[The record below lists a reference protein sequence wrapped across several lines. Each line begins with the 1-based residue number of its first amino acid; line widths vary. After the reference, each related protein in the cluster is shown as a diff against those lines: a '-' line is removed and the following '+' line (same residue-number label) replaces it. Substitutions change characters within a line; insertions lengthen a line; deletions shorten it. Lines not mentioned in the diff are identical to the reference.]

1 MKLESSI
8 RIRPD
13 FLYLAPLLN
22 VVGLLLLFFLLT
34 SGLVVKSGVRV
45 TLPVGNSSYK
55 ANEANHVITITAGDA
70 PSIYLNQSP
79 VALGDLR
86 AQLEALRREARF
98 VLINADALAPVGLVD
113 QVTEAVL
120 AAGCEAARGMR
131 LPSE

>member
-1 MKLESSI
+1 MKLESSL

-45 TLPVGNSSYK
+45 ALPVGNSSYK
-55 ANEANHVITITAGDA
+55 ANEPSHVVTITAGEA
-70 PSIYLNQSP
+70 PAIFLNQAP
-79 VALGDLR
+79 VALGDLK
-86 AQLEALRREARF
+86 AQLESLRRDARF